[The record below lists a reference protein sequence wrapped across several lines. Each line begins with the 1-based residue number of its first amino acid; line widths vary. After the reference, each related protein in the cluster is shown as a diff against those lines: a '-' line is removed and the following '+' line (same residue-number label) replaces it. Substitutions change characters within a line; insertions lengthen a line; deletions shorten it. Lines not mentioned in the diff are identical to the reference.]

1 MPVFAQLR
9 TQLRLSQIN
18 TGVHVTLGNLLW
30 FGVLNLLQQTCEQSF
45 NRNLFFSSHPLYQ
58 EGETGNK
65 SPCKEA
71 QYWFQLYVYMR
82 IISGH
87 TIRDTIAKSNYFSS
101 PLLKTQTYQ
110 TALK

>member
-1 MPVFAQLR
+1 MGNMPVFAQLR
-9 TQLRLSQIN
+9 TQSCLSQIN
-18 TGVHVTLGNLLW
+18 TGVHITLGNLLW
-30 FGVLNLLQQTCEQSF
+30 FGVLNSLQQAWEQNF

-65 SPCKEA
+65 SPCREA
-71 QYWFQLYVYMR
+71 QYGFQLYVYMR

-87 TIRDTIAKSNYFSS
+87 TIAKTNYFSS
-101 PLLKTQTYQ
+101 PLLRTQTYQ